1 MHWLYLTA
9 GGIVV
14 AAVSMLAVVM
24 ITHFVRRHKR
34 GGLSPDDYWLVNE
47 FSRCNVIVF
56 GKKGTGKD
64 LLFAHV
70 IALRGDR
77 HYSNIEY
84 NADTQVIRLT
94 DVSLGAN
101 TFEDCI
107 QNTIE
112 KLDPQFEEG
121 KDIYISDGGIY
132 LSSQYDSA
140 LNKLYPSMPI
150 FYALSRHLYNN
161 NIHVNVQNLG
171 RLWLKLREQAD
182 SFIRVLGTTD
192 RGSYLLVRAISYDN
206 ITAASNGLLPARD
219 RQYRATHGEI
229 TERRFRVYK
238 SELNYDTRYFKDVF
252 LNVRRTPLEEI
263 LHHVR
268 RQKR

>member
-1 MHWLYLTA
+1 
-9 GGIVV
+9 
-14 AAVSMLAVVM
+14 ML
-24 ITHFVRRHKR
+24 
-34 GGLSPDDYWLVNE
+34 
-47 FSRCNVIVF
+47 
-56 GKKGTGKD
+56 
-64 LLFAHV
+64 
-70 IALRGDR
+70 GD
-77 HYSNIEY
+77 
-84 NADTQVIRLT
+84 
-94 DVSLGAN
+94 N